1 MSQSNGQRLALLRK
15 LMAENE
21 LDGLLVSK
29 PENQYYLSGFSGGE
43 GHLFITPTQSFIAV
57 DFRYYEQA
65 ENESPDYTLCKVING
80 RSLWL
85 PELLSSESIRRL
97 GFESSF
103 ITFEQYSKLKNTLSE
118 SGLNVLLVETADLA
132 GKLRKIKSENE
143 IDCIKQASAIGD
155 AAFSALPSL
164 LTPGMT
170 ERELAWEL
178 EKFMKSHG
186 SQSMPFE
193 VIAATGANSALPHAQ
208 TRPEAVA
215 DGQPLL
221 MDYGAKFSWY
231 ASDMTR
237 TVLPGKPNSQFKKIY
252 DIVLAAQQ
260 KAIDQIHSGMTGQ
273 EADAI
278 AREVIEKA
286 GYGANFGHSLGH
298 GVGLEV
304 HEEPHLSPRSTDI
317 LENGM
322 VFSIEPG
329 IYLPGWG
336 GIRIEDTCMLKNG
349 KIELLSKSDKQNPYI

>member
-1 MSQSNGQRLALLRK
+1 MKQPNTQLALLRK

-29 PENQYYLSGFSGGE
+29 PENMFYLSGFTGGE
-43 GHLFITPTQSFIAV
+43 GHLLITQAQSFIAV

-65 ENESPDYTLCKVING
+65 ENESPEYTLCKVTNG
-80 RSLWL
+80 MSRWL
-85 PELLSSESIRRL
+85 PELLSSEHIRRL
-97 GFESSF
+97 GFESF
-103 ITFEQYSKLKNTLSE
+103 YITFEEYSKLKTALSE
-118 SGLNVLLVETADLA
+118 GGLDILLTETADLA
-132 GKLRKIKSENE
+132 GKLRQIKSEKE
-143 IDCIKQASAIGD
+143 IDDIKQAAAIGD

-164 LTPGMT
+164 LKPGIT
-170 ERELAWEL
+170 EQQLAWGL
-178 EKFMKSHG
+178 EKFMRNRG

-193 VIAATGANSALPHAQ
+193 IIAATGANSALPHAR
-208 TRPEAVA
+208 TRPAAVVC
-215 DGQPLL
+215 GQPLL
-221 MDYGAKFSWY
+221 MDYGAKVNWY

-237 TVLPGKPNSQFKKIY
+237 TVLQGKADSQFKKIY

-260 KAIDQIHSGMTGQ
+260 KAIDQITSGMTGQ

-304 HEEPHLSPRSTDI
+304 HEAPRLSPRSADI
-317 LENGM
+317 LEDGM

-336 GIRIEDTCMLKNG
+336 GIRIEDTCTLKNG